1 MDIDQR
7 KYPRFSLQGDVFA
20 ALENG
25 FEPVGKVKD
34 ISMKGLALSYLS
46 DSIKPISYRKF
57 SQVCIFL
64 KRNGFYLPKVPCKIV
79 YDIQDSKFIKNSSI
93 LRRRC
98 GLHFGKLSKIQL
110 ELLEL
115 FLGNYTT
122 GLLLLSS

>member
-34 ISMKGLALSYLS
+34 ISIQGLALSYSLE
-46 DSIKPISYRKF
+46 SIKPISYRKF

-64 KRNGFYLPKVPCKIV
+64 KRNGFYLPKVPYKIV
-79 YDIQDSKFIKNSSI
+79 YDIQDSNSSI
-93 LRRRC
+93 LKRRC
-98 GLHFGKLSKIQL
+98 GLHFGNLSKIQL

-115 FLGNYTT
+115 FIGNYTT
-122 GLLLLSS
+122 GLLLSSS